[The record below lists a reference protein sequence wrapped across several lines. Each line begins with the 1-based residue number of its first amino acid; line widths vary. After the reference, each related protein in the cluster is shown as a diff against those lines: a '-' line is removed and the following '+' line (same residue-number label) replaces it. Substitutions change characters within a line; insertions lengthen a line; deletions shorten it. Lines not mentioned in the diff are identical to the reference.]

1 MELGIVT
8 SENLEIFRSLLL
20 PESAQALADGEP
32 VTTLG
37 LVEKHVAVGAC
48 AGSMEER
55 CFQIHSFYVAPAC
68 RRMGGG
74 RMLMDQLKKLTGK
87 RASELKIS
95 FTATKEEHRAL
106 IPFLESMGFVR
117 QEDFGES
124 IYQVTLE
131 QVSRSPFFRSGKTG
145 WGTPFSQL
153 DEGVLSAGERAA
165 RFDQA
170 PLPKGGLRAPSVD
183 RDVSAA
189 YVQDGVIQAYV
200 VGDTSCSGGLN
211 LSAVWSG
218 SRDPMVLPGL
228 LSFALKRAVEKYPQ
242 ETTMLIQTVNER
254 SAALLTA
261 LLPEAAPISH
271 VYVYQHE
278 D

>member
-8 SENLEIFRSLLL
+8 SENLEVFRSLLL
-20 PESAQALADGEP
+20 PESARALADGEP
-32 VTTLG
+32 VTALG
-37 LVEKHVAVGAC
+37 LVQDRVAVGAC
-48 AGSMEER
+48 AGSIQGER
-55 CFQIHSFYVAPAC
+55 FHINSFYVAPAY

-74 RMLMDQLKKLTGK
+74 RMLMDQLKELTGK

-95 FTATKEEHRAL
+95 FTATKEEHHTL

-117 QEDFGES
+117 QEDLGES

-145 WGTPFSQL
+145 RGTPFSQL
-153 DEGVLSAGERAA
+153 DESVLCAGERAA
-165 RFDQA
+165 LVDQA
-170 PLPKGGLRAPSVD
+170 PMPKGGLRAPSVD

-189 YVQDGVIQAYV
+189 YVQNDVIQAYV
-200 VGDTSCSGGLN
+200 VGDTSWSGGLC

-218 SRDPMVLPGL
+218 SRDPMALPGL
-228 LSFALKRAVEKYPQ
+228 LCLALNRAVEKYPQ
-242 ETTMLIQTVNER
+242 ETALVIQAVNER
-254 SAALLTA
+254 SAALLAA

-271 VYVYQHE
+271 VYVYQHAE
-278 D
+278 